1 MLCQFNQAPSTLA
14 WCSDVL
20 GPFASLPLRW
30 WSLYGTTALIGENW
44 QWHWRHEH
52 DFPRSISDGRGRE
65 AKGPRTTSDVWASG
79 YINSNPDILKPQIFV
94 TRIRVNRALITTL
107 ESGSSELI
115 HWFSRAQK
123 PRSIRLKKMR
133 LQQCP
138 DSRRRGLNLFH
149 LPLPLANIN
158 TYFSLRAKC
167 WLRGGVGEQFPRN
180 L

>member
-1 MLCQFNQAPSTLA
+1 MSIQS
-14 WCSDVL
+14 
-20 GPFASLPLRW
+20 GPIHTSLMFR
-30 WSLYGTTALIGENW
+30 
-44 QWHWRHEH
+44 R
-52 DFPRSISDGRGRE
+52 PRSLRFSPSPMVIPLWYNRPDWWKLTMALTSWTRLPTEYIRWERKRSERTANDFGRLSIRLHPLESGHFE
-65 AKGPRTTSDVWASG
+65 TT
-79 YINSNPDILKPQIFV
+79 NFV